1 MGWLTPL
8 YLAGLAALTLPLLLH
23 LIRRTPRGRQ
33 AFSSLMFL
41 APSPP
46 RLTRRSRIDHWLLL
60 LLRLAALALL
70 ALAFA
75 RPFLRESALLPLG
88 DAAVRRVALL
98 LDTSASMRRGD
109 LWEQAIDRVEKV
121 LDDLGPNDDV
131 ALFTFGD
138 RVETLVD
145 FSAQA
150 DGPLASKPE
159 LVRSQLRGL
168 SPTWNSTDLGSALVA
183 VAGELDR
190 TDDARQSAA
199 ESQLV
204 LVSDLQQGSRTEALQ
219 AYEWPKNVP
228 VVVHALSPRTPGN
241 AWPRLLAA
249 EEGAVSDAPRVRV
262 TNSADSTAD
271 QFTLRWSAGDGQSAV
286 GEASAVYVPPG
297 QSRVVRLPRPD
308 AEPVADRIV
317 LSGDEAEFDNTYYV
331 TPPRPQQIRLLYL
344 GRDAADDPQGLRYY
358 LELALADDPLRKV
371 QVTSPGDE
379 DSPLPVA
386 EGAPDLIV
394 LSRPV
399 SAARREQ
406 LVRYVESGGTLLA
419 VLLDRETAESL
430 LALWDDAELGS
441 PESGG
446 GETGAGE
453 SKGRQADDDRTQYQL
468 LGEIDFAHPL
478 FALFAD
484 PRYGD
489 FTKIHFW
496 RHEALRLQADA
507 TTRPIARFDNGN
519 PALLERAMGN
529 GRALLLA
536 AGWRPEDSQLA
547 LSSKFVPLMQA
558 LVDLACGPP
567 LENTSVVVH
576 QAAPLGSR
584 RNSQPLVVEP
594 PDGRPVALAADAQ
607 TFEQTDQPGVYR
619 VRDGNEMSAFAVNV
633 PAAESA
639 TAPMELEQLEQLGV
653 RFASPLTRAQR
664 NEHLRQQRDIEL
676 EGRQKVWRWLIVAAL
691 AVLIAETWLAGARD
705 KTALPAV

>member
-88 DAAVRRVALL
+88 DTAGRRVALL

-109 LWEQAIDRVEKV
+109 LWQQAIDRVESV
-121 LDDLGPNDDV
+121 LADLGPNDDV
-131 ALFTFGD
+131 ALFAFDD

-145 FSAQA
+145 FSTQTS
-150 DGPLASKPE
+150 GPLASKPE
-159 LVRSQLRGL
+159 LVHSQLRGL
-168 SPTWNSTDLGSALVA
+168 APTWSSTDLGSALVA

-190 TDDARQSAA
+190 TDDARQVAA

-228 VVVHALSPRTPGN
+228 VVVHALSPRKPGN

-262 TNSADSTAD
+262 TNSADSAAD
-271 QFTLRWSAGDGQSAV
+271 QFTVRWSAGDGQPIA
-286 GEASAVYVPPG
+286 GEASAIYVPPG

-308 AEPVADRIV
+308 AESAADRIV
-317 LSGDEAEFDNTYYV
+317 LSGDDAVFDNIYYV
-331 TPPRPQQIRLLYL
+331 APPQPQQIGLLYL

-371 QVTSPGDE
+371 QVTSLDDE
-379 DSPLPVA
+379 NSPLPMA
-386 EGAPDLIV
+386 DAAPDLIV
-394 LSRPV
+394 VSRPV

-406 LVRYVESGGTLLA
+406 LSRYVESGGTLLA

-430 LALWDDAELGS
+430 VTLWGDVELAGGKSADDPIAES
-441 PESGG
+441 RA
-446 GETGAGE
+446 T
-453 SKGRQADDDRTQYQL
+453 DDRTHYQL

-478 FALFAD
+478 FASFAD

-496 RHEALRLQADA
+496 RHQSVELAAEA
-507 TTRPIARFDNGN
+507 TTRAIARFDNGD
-519 PALLERAMGN
+519 PAFMESARGD
-529 GRALLLA
+529 GRALLFA
-536 AGWRPEDSQLA
+536 AGWRPDDSHLA

-567 LENTSVVVH
+567 LENTGLVVH
-576 QAAPLGSR
+576 QAMPLRAAPSA
-584 RNSQPLVVEP
+584 QPFVVKKP
-594 PDGRPVALAADAQ
+594 GDGQ
-607 TFEQTDQPGVYR
+607 TAIPAGAEAFEQTDQPGVYR
-619 VRDGNEMSAFAVNV
+619 VRGGGDEFTFAVNV

-639 TAPMELEQLEQLGV
+639 TAPMEIEQLEQLGV
-653 RFASPLTRAQR
+653 WFASPLTRAQR
-664 NEHLRQQRDIEL
+664 VERLRQQRDIEL

-691 AVLIAETWLAGARD
+691 AVLIVETGLAGSRD
-705 KTALPAV
+705 KTALAAM

>member
-75 RPFLRESALLPLG
+75 RPFLRESALLPLSTAG
-88 DAAVRRVALL
+88 RRVALL

-109 LWEQAIDRVEKV
+109 LWQQAIDRVESV
-121 LDDLGPNDDV
+121 LADLGPNDNV
-131 ALFTFGD
+131 ALFTFDD

-145 FSAQA
+145 FSTQN
-150 DGPLASKPE
+150 DGPLAGKAE

-168 SPTWNSTDLGSALVA
+168 APTWSATDLGSALVA
-183 VAGELDR
+183 VAGELDG
-190 TDDARQSAA
+190 TDDATQSAA
-199 ESQLV
+199 EPQLV
-204 LVSDLQQGSRTEALQ
+204 LVSDLQQGSRTNALQ

-228 VVVHALSPRTPGN
+228 VVVHALSPRKPGN

-249 EEGAVSDAPRVRV
+249 EEGAASDAPRVRV
-262 TNSADSTAD
+262 TNSADAAAD
-271 QFTLRWSAGDGQSAV
+271 QFTLRWSAGDGQPAA
-286 GEASAVYVPPG
+286 GEASSVYVPPG
-297 QSRVVRLPRPD
+297 QSRVIRLSRPD
-308 AEPVADRIV
+308 GQPAADRIV

-331 TPPRPQQIRLLYL
+331 APPRPQQIDLLYL

-358 LELALADDPLRKV
+358 LELALADDPFRKV
-371 QVTSPGDE
+371 QLTSPDE
-379 DSPLPVA
+379 DESPLPVA
-386 EGAPDLIV
+386 GATPDLIV
-394 LSRPV
+394 VSRPI

-406 LVRYVESGGTLLA
+406 LARYVESGGSLLA
-419 VLLDRETAESL
+419 VLLDRETAKSL
-430 LALWDDAELGS
+430 LALFGDVELDLS
-441 PESGG
+441 KSGG
-446 GETGAGE
+446 SESAIEASGERTV
-453 SKGRQADDDRTQYQL
+453 DDRTKYQL
-468 LGEIDFAHPL
+468 LGEIDFKHPI

-496 RHEALRLQADA
+496 RHQAVELPAEA
-507 TTRPIARFDNGN
+507 TTRAIARFDNGD
-519 PALLERAMGN
+519 PAIMERTMGDGRVLLF
-529 GRALLLA
+529 A
-536 AGWRPEDSQLA
+536 AGWRPDDSQLA

-567 LENTSVVVH
+567 LENTGVVVH
-576 QAAPLGSR
+576 QAAPLRATQG
-584 RNSQPLVVEP
+584 SQPFVVEP
-594 PDGRPVALAADAQ
+594 PDGRPVALAAGAE
-607 TFEQTDQPGVYR
+607 TFEQTDRPGVYR
-619 VRDGNEMSAFAVNV
+619 VHGGGDAFAFAVNV

-639 TAPMELEQLEQLGV
+639 TAPMEIEQLEQLGV

-664 NEHLRQQRDIEL
+664 VERLRQQRDIEL

-691 AVLIAETWLAGARD
+691 AVLIVETGLAGARD
-705 KTALPAV
+705 KTAFAAM

>member
-88 DAAVRRVALL
+88 DTAGRRVALL

-109 LWEQAIDRVEKV
+109 LWQQAIDRVESV
-121 LDDLGPNDDV
+121 LADLGPNDDV
-131 ALFTFGD
+131 ALFAFDD

-145 FSAQA
+145 FSTQTS
-150 DGPLASKPE
+150 GPLASKPE

-168 SPTWNSTDLGSALVA
+168 APTWSSTDLGSALVA

-190 TDDARQSAA
+190 TDDARQVAA

-228 VVVHALSPRTPGN
+228 VVVHALSPRKPGN

-262 TNSADSTAD
+262 TNSADSAAD
-271 QFTLRWSAGDGQSAV
+271 QFTVRWSAGDGQPIA
-286 GEASAVYVPPG
+286 GEASAIYVPPG

-308 AEPVADRIV
+308 AESAADRIV
-317 LSGDEAEFDNTYYV
+317 LSGDDAVFDNIYYV
-331 TPPRPQQIRLLYL
+331 APPRPQQIGLLYL

-371 QVTSPGDE
+371 QVTSLDDE
-379 DSPLPVA
+379 NSPLPMA
-386 EGAPDLIV
+386 DAAPDLIV
-394 LSRPV
+394 VSRPV

-406 LVRYVESGGTLLA
+406 LSRYVESGGILLA

-430 LALWDDAELGS
+430 VTLWGDVELAGGKSADDPIAES
-441 PESGG
+441 RA
-446 GETGAGE
+446 T
-453 SKGRQADDDRTQYQL
+453 DDRTHYQL

-478 FALFAD
+478 FASFAD

-496 RHEALRLQADA
+496 RHQSVELAAEA
-507 TTRPIARFDNGN
+507 TTRAIARFDNGD
-519 PALLERAMGN
+519 PAIMERAMGD
-529 GRALLLA
+529 GRALLFA
-536 AGWRPEDSQLA
+536 AGWRPDDSQFA

-567 LENTSVVVH
+567 IENTGVVVH

-584 RNSQPLVVEP
+584 RGERPLVVEKP
-594 PDGRPVALAADAQ
+594 GGGQTAIAAGAEA
-607 TFEQTDQPGVYR
+607 FEQTDQPGVYR
-619 VRDGNEMSAFAVNV
+619 VRGGDDEFTFAVNV

-639 TAPMELEQLEQLGV
+639 TAPMEIEQLEQLGV
-653 RFASPLTRAQR
+653 RFASPLTRGQR
-664 NEHLRQQRDIEL
+664 VERLRQQRDIEL

-691 AVLIAETWLAGARD
+691 AVLIVETGLAGSRD
-705 KTALPAV
+705 KTALAAM